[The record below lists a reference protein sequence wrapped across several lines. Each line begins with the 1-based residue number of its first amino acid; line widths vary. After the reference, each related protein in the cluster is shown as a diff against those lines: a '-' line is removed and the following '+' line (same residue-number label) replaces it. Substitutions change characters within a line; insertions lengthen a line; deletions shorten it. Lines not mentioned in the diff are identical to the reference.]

1 MDTNLL
7 KARTMIIILASMKSE
22 MNLLLQYVITAFIGR
37 KLATSEI
44 HTVITPC
51 MQQKI
56 NIEQS
61 WCWNNIKIICNT
73 SKLLLYV
80 VNYYEWDIVV
90 SLISTHGCLNIFHY
104 FGQHGRVLTWD
115 IMHTFHTEPATATA
129 WNSVH
134 GHGHLYPWVGAC
146 PWYYGSIYYGNF
158 AGHLST

>member
-1 MDTNLL
+1 MIATIMDTNLL

-61 WCWNNIKIICNT
+61 
-73 SKLLLYV
+73 
-80 VNYYEWDIVV
+80 
-90 SLISTHGCLNIFHY
+90 
-104 FGQHGRVLTWD
+104 
-115 IMHTFHTEPATATA
+115 
-129 WNSVH
+129 
-134 GHGHLYPWVGAC
+134 
-146 PWYYGSIYYGNF
+146 
-158 AGHLST
+158 